1 MVCNFT
7 LHTELNTNPPEF
19 VISCFSF
26 GGPASEV
33 KWLKQIN
40 SSTTTNLQKI
50 DHNISQ
56 LILNKSQHC
65 EYENRLYI
73 RGRETGSYTCFISN
87 HVNVLI
93 GNIKIA
99 GEIILLH
106 MNINSNKKSFSCRKA
121 YWF

>member
-7 LHTELNTNPPEF
+7 LQTELNTNPPEF
-19 VISCFSF
+19 IISCFSF
-26 GGPASEV
+26 GGPASKVE
-33 KWLKQIN
+33 WFRQIN
-40 SSTTTNLQKI
+40 PSSNTKDLQEIEI

-106 MNINSNKKSFSCRKA
+106 MHINSNKKIF
-121 YWF
+121 

>member
-1 MVCNFT
+1 MDCSFT

-26 GGPASEV
+26 GGPATEV
-33 KWLKQIN
+33 KWLRQIN
-40 SSTTTNLQKI
+40 AITTDLQEI

-73 RGRETGSYTCFISN
+73 KGRETGNYTCVISN
-87 HVNVLI
+87 HVNFLI
-93 GNIKIA
+93 RNIIIA

-106 MNINSNKKSFSCRKA
+106 MHINSNKKII
-121 YWF
+121 